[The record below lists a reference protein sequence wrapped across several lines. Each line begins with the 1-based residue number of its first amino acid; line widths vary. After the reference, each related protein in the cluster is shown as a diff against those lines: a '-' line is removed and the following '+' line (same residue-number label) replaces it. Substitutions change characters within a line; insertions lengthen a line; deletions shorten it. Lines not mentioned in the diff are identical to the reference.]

1 MVKISDKDELSWIRK
16 NEPWRILDHKLK
28 RNITP
33 TEQELYDLTKVEQ
46 VKILNERGIKII
58 PKYEKDRVEK
68 IMKIMTGG
76 D

>member
-1 MVKISDKDELSWIRK
+1 MADKDELSWIREH
-16 NEPWRILDHKLK
+16 EPWRILDHKLK

-46 VKILNERGIKII
+46 IKILNNHGVKTV

-68 IMKIMTGG
+68 IIKILTGG

>member
-1 MVKISDKDELSWIRK
+1 MADKDELDWIRLH
-16 NEPWRILDHKLK
+16 EPERIMDHKLK

-46 VKILNERGIKII
+46 AKILNENGVKKV
-58 PKYEKDRVEK
+58 PKYEKERVNK
-68 IMKIMTGG
+68 IIEILTGG